1 MTENQKPLPA
11 PFMEIN
17 NVNEVDQKEE
27 MLEQWMFSTSQR
39 PIDLA
44 ELFRKPWVCRACRGA
59 CTKNEGLDKDFV

>member
-17 NVNEVDQKEE
+17 NANEVNQKEE

-44 ELFRKPWVCRACRGA
+44 ELFRKPWVCRA
-59 CTKNEGLDKDFV
+59 

>member
-27 MLEQWMFSTSQR
+27 MLEQWMFSTSQKANR
-39 PIDLA
+39 FGRVI
-44 ELFRKPWVCRACRGA
+44 
-59 CTKNEGLDKDFV
+59 